1 MTGSTSPVNRAP
13 LAAVRS
19 DHWCFGCG
27 AQNPIGLHLQFTA
40 DEEGV
45 RAQFVPAPE
54 HQGFENVVHGGII
67 SSVMDE
73 AMAWATAAAGYWAVT
88 GEIRLRFKRP
98 LRVAEST
105 TVSARVTSAR
115 GRLIAT
121 EAKLLSDIDGAE
133 IAVGSATFMR
143 VDPETEA
150 AWSARYLPAERPEQ
164 NEPAEHATIVYGEKV
179 EDLPAVSTRNEG
191 FG

>member
-1 MTGSTSPVNRAP
+1 MNRAP

-19 DHWCFGCG
+19 DHKCFGCG
-27 AQNPIGLHLQFTA
+27 ARNPIGLHLQFTA
-40 DEEGV
+40 DDEGV
-45 RAQFVPAPE
+45 RAPFVPTPE

-98 LRVAEST
+98 LRVAEPT
-105 TVSARVTSAR
+105 TVCARVTSAR

-121 EAKLLSDIDGAE
+121 EAKLLSDTDGAE
-133 IAVGSATFMR
+133 IAVGSATFMC

-150 AWSARYLPAERPEQ
+150 AWNARYLIAERPEQ
-164 NEPAEHATIVYGEKV
+164 NEPAEHATIACGVKGEV
-179 EDLPAVSTRNEG
+179 PPAVSTRREG
-191 FG
+191 LSEQHFER